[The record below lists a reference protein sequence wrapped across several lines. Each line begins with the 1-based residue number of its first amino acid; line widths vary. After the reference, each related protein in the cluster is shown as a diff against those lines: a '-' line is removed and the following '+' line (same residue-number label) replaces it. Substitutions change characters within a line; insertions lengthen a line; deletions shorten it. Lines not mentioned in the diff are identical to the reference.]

1 MEDYLVDMALGLLVL
16 LMMIN
21 FRGVRSTARIF
32 AWPTYMFIAS
42 IALLIGVGLYKYHTG
57 HLEPFV
63 YTQEHLKY
71 MHGSMGVLT
80 LTLVLRAFSS
90 GSAALT
96 GIESYANGVSSFK
109 APMMKKALIGLMLM
123 TIFSMIMF
131 AGVTFIATQ
140 TKIFPNLGTK
150 KFFINLM

>member
-1 MEDYLVDMALGLLVL
+1 MVLLTSASLIIDYVLTVAVSVSMASIAVSSAFPILEDYLIEMALGLLVL

-21 FRGVRSTARIF
+21 LRGVRSTARIF

-42 IALLIGVGLYKYHTG
+42 IILLIAVGLYKYHMG
-57 HLEPFV
+57 NLEPFI
-63 YTQEHLKY
+63 YSKEHLKY
-71 MHGSMGVLT
+71 MHNSMGVLT

-109 APMMKKALIGLMLM
+109 APMMSKALE
-123 TIFSMIMF
+123 
-131 AGVTFIATQ
+131 
-140 TKIFPNLGTK
+140 N
-150 KFFINLM
+150 